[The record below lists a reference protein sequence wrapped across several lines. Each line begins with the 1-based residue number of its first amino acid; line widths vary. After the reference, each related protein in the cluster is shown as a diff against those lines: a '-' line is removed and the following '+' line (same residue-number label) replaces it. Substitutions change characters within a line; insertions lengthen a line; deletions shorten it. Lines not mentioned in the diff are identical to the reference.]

1 MSKIGLLPMIAMTS
15 IVIMILLFVAGDEIG
30 GGEIPMRVG
39 RKYSPEDFLLQRTGI
54 MLQI

>member
-30 GGEIPMRVG
+30 GGEIPMW
-39 RKYSPEDFLLQRTGI
+39 T
-54 MLQI
+54 